1 MFAKKKRNPMEDI
14 HMLIIFVHCRHTYFL
29 GFHMPNYYC
38 YYFFFSNRDRNAL
51 NAWGLKGS

>member
-1 MFAKKKRNPMEDI
+1 MEDI
-14 HMLIIFVHCRHTYFL
+14 HMLIIFVHCRPTYFL

-38 YYFFFSNRDRNAL
+38 YYFFFSNRDRDAL